1 MNNNTKVSDVF
12 DFSRFGKY
20 LVYDLKNAWNSYG
33 VAIITLASIPLV
45 VYVAHI
51 LFGNLWSVR
60 WTAPSLSSRMSIF
73 ALTTIVMAITIP
85 SKLYGNL
92 TSKKEGTAYLMV
104 PSSTLEKFV
113 SMLLVCLIALPVAY
127 FGVYFIEDWLLSVFD
142 PSMTGTVFSTVS
154 EGLLGPGASNIVTD
168 GEDMSITLMGKGIP
182 AIYMSIA
189 VTLMIF
195 LLGALCFKKWK
206 IVGTIAV
213 LFALSVLMTLILA
226 AMVNSGFDGSA
237 IREYLYANID
247 RIDKIFNLWSII
259 INTVI
264 VCGLGAGIFFRLKSL
279 KL

>member
-12 DFSRFGKY
+12 NFSRFGKY
-20 LVYDLKNAWNSYG
+20 LVYDLKNAWSSYG
-33 VAIITLASIPLV
+33 VAIITLASIPLIIF
-45 VYVAHI
+45 VAHI
-51 LFGNLWSVR
+51 LFDNLWSDQ
-60 WTAPSLSSRMSIF
+60 WTAPSLSTRMVLFGLSS
-73 ALTTIVMAITIP
+73 IVMAITVP

-113 SMLLVCLIALPVAY
+113 SMLIVCLIALPVAY

-142 PSMTGTVFSTVS
+142 PSMTGTVFSTVH
-154 EGLLGPGASNIVTD
+154 EGLLGPGASNVAMGAD
-168 GEDMSITLMGKGIP
+168 EWSISMMGKGIP
-182 AIYMSIA
+182 AMYMSIA

-213 LFALSVLMTLILA
+213 LFALSVLLTLILA
-226 AMVNSGFDGSA
+226 TMVNNGFDGSA
-237 IREYLYANID
+237 IEEYLMANID

-259 INTVI
+259 INTI
-264 VCGLGAGIFFRLKSL
+264 VVVGLGTGIFFRLKSL